1 MPRVPEIRETVKQWL
16 SEIERT
22 GSLFLDDVKFQSGK
36 IKKILEM
43 DGDDGWIKNVNA
55 VNLIELHLKNG

>member
-1 MPRVPEIRETVKQWL
+1 M
-16 SEIERT
+16 
-22 GSLFLDDVKFQSGK
+22 GSFFLDDVKFQSGK